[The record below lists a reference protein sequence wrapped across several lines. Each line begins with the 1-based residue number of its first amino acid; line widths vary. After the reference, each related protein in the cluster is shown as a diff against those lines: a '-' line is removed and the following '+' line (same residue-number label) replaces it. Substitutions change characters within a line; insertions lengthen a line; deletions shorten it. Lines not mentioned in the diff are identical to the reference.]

1 MSSGLRAGY
10 LSWAKSCLTGP
21 SVSGSLII
29 SGYKKREL
37 AEKMESGFH
46 RCQDA
51 EEAWLWS
58 LPVGGGGGGGR
69 GGGGLPTAGA
79 GASAVGGVPGFDSS
93 LSLSAQSPSVFLQ
106 RWALRFTR
114 LSCPRGPVVVPLPGL
129 QALLSAHARQLSL
142 LWAFRAHNLAVSGP
156 GSNPP
161 VSFQGP
167 CDRSR
172 SVLQD
177 SSRAHQDSILWKL
190 FSLFISPSHVPPQK
204 G

>member
-58 LPVGGGGGGGR
+58 LPVGGGGGGG
-69 GGGGLPTAGA
+69 GE
-79 GASAVGGVPGFDSS
+79 GGVY
-93 LSLSAQSPSVFLQ
+93 L
-106 RWALRFTR
+106 
-114 LSCPRGPVVVPLPGL
+114 LPGL
-129 QALLSAHARQLSL
+129 
-142 LWAFRAHNLAVSGP
+142 G
-156 GSNPP
+156 
-161 VSFQGP
+161 
-167 CDRSR
+167 
-172 SVLQD
+172 
-177 SSRAHQDSILWKL
+177 HQ
-190 FSLFISPSHVPPQK
+190 Q
-204 G
+204 